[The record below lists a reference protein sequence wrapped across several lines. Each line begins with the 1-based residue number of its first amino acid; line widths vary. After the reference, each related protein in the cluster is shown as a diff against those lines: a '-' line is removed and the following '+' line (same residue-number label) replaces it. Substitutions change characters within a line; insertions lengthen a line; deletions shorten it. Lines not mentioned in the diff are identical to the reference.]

1 MQDNKSREAQAL
13 FIQRNFYQ
21 HLHSAALN
29 AALKG
34 MDDVVTRKVVS
45 HKDLNARRLIKSA

>member
-1 MQDNKSREAQAL
+1 MEDIKSQEVQAL

-21 HLHSAALN
+21 HLHCAALN

-34 MDDVVTRKVVS
+34 MDDVVTHKVVS
-45 HKDLNARRLIKSA
+45 HKDLNAGRLIKPA

>member
-1 MQDNKSREAQAL
+1 MQDNKSQEAQAL

-21 HLHSAALN
+21 HMHSAALN